1 MCVGEHS
8 VLDHAGQKR
17 EDVRLETGLVLS
29 LNLEHS
35 CDSCSDVQ
43 CWGWVGTHLNSC
55 SFLFFLKRLGGE
67 RTDGDWLLQ
76 NCGTN
81 PVRVWAPYTLHH

>member
-17 EDVRLETGLVLS
+17 EDVWLETGLVLS

-35 CDSCSDVQ
+35 CDRCSDVQ
-43 CWGWVGTHLNSC
+43 CWGWVGTRLNSC
-55 SFLFFLKRLGGE
+55 SFLFFFLKKAGRGENRWGLVAAKLWDKPCMCLGSM
-67 RTDGDWLLQ
+67 
-76 NCGTN
+76 
-81 PVRVWAPYTLHH
+81 